1 MTIMNRAEEDQ
12 LVAPCPVCG
21 TLTGL
26 MLAERSAL
34 LAVADVLVYRSL
46 EVVGKRIVRAE
57 RRRFKLLGTRPWHE
71 AHTLWVPDLA
81 TVDKSLK
88 GAWDVVPALLSAHG
102 ACGSTPVNI
111 THVLDQYVRAL
122 LAKGRYHTVRELRQW
137 LESELGIRFPAE
149 VAGHDHN

>member
-1 MTIMNRAEEDQ
+1 MTTTLDETELA
-12 LVAPCPVCG
+12 APCPMCG

-34 LAVADVLVYRSL
+34 LAVSDVLVYRSL

-71 AHTLWVPDLA
+71 AHTLWLPDSNTVEKALA
-81 TVDKSLK
+81 

-102 ACGSTPVNI
+102 ACGSTPVNV
-111 THVLDQYVRAL
+111 THALDRYVRL
-122 LAKGRYHTVRELRQW
+122 LLRTGQNHTVEALRTELER
-137 LESELGIRFPAE
+137 ELGIKFPPE
-149 VAGHDHN
+149 VIDHEHQ

>member
-1 MTIMNRAEEDQ
+1 MTATLDETE
-12 LVAPCPVCG
+12 LAAPCPMCG

-34 LAVADVLVYRSL
+34 LAVSDVLVYRSL

-71 AHTLWVPDLA
+71 AHTLWLPDSNTVEKALA
-81 TVDKSLK
+81 

-102 ACGSTPVNI
+102 ACGSTPVNV
-111 THVLDQYVRAL
+111 TQALDRYVRL
-122 LAKGRYHTVRELRQW
+122 LLRTGQNHTVEALRTELER
-137 LESELGIRFPAE
+137 ELGIKFPPE
-149 VAGHDHN
+149 VIDHEHQ

>member
-1 MTIMNRAEEDQ
+1 MTILSVDEEQ
-12 LVAPCPVCG
+12 LVAPCPMCG

-34 LAVADVLVYRSL
+34 LAVSDVLVYRSL

-71 AHTLWVPDLA
+71 AHTLWVPDES
-81 TVDKSLK
+81 TVNKALS

-102 ACGSTPVNI
+102 ACGSTPVNV
-111 THVLDQYVRAL
+111 TRALDRYVRSL
-122 LAKGRYHTVRELRQW
+122 LSKGRPHTVESLRGELERD
-137 LESELGIRFPAE
+137 LISRFPVE
-149 VAGHDHN
+149 VIDHEHQ

>member
-1 MTIMNRAEEDQ
+1 MTTTLDETELA
-12 LVAPCPVCG
+12 APCPMCG

-34 LAVADVLVYRSL
+34 LAVSDVLVYRSL

-71 AHTLWVPDLA
+71 AHTLWLPDSNTVEKALA
-81 TVDKSLK
+81 

-102 ACGSTPVNI
+102 ACGSTPVNV
-111 THVLDQYVRAL
+111 THALDRYVRHL
-122 LAKGRYHTVRELRQW
+122 LRTGQNHTVEALRTELER
-137 LESELGIRFPAE
+137 ELGIKFPPE
-149 VAGHDHN
+149 VIDHEHQ

>member
-1 MTIMNRAEEDQ
+1 MTALIDEEA
-12 LVAPCPVCG
+12 LVSPCPVCG

-34 LAVADVLVYRSL
+34 LAVSDVLVYRAL

-71 AHTLWVPDLA
+71 AHTLWVPDTA
-81 TVDKSLK
+81 TVDNALN

-102 ACGSTPVNI
+102 AAGTTPVN
-111 THVLDQYVRAL
+111 VKSALDKYVRAL
-122 LAKGRYHTVRELRQW
+122 LQQGRQHTATGLRQA
-137 LESELGIRFPAE
+137 LELELNIRFPAE
-149 VAGHDHN
+149 VVTDGH

>member
-1 MTIMNRAEEDQ
+1 MTTLVDEEQ
-12 LVAPCPVCG
+12 LVAPCPMCG

-34 LAVADVLVYRSL
+34 LAVSDVLVYRSL

-71 AHTLWVPDLA
+71 AHTLWLPDDS
-81 TVDKSLK
+81 TVQKALS

-102 ACGSTPVNI
+102 ACGTTPVNV
-111 THVLDQYVRAL
+111 THILDQYVRRL
-122 LAKGRYHTVRELRQW
+122 LRNGQEHTVGDLRTT
-137 LESELGIRFPAE
+137 LEKGLHIKFPVE
-149 VAGHDHN
+149 AGHVNEHR

>member
-1 MTIMNRAEEDQ
+1 MTATLDENQ
-12 LVAPCPVCG
+12 LVAPCPMCG

-34 LAVADVLVYRSL
+34 LAVSDVLVYRSL

-71 AHTLWVPDLA
+71 AHTLWLPDA
-81 TVDKSLK
+81 NTVEKALS

-102 ACGSTPVNI
+102 ACGSTPVNV
-111 THVLDQYVRAL
+111 THALDRYVRL
-122 LAKGRYHTVRELRQW
+122 LLRTGQNHTVEALRTELER
-137 LESELGIRFPAE
+137 ELGIKFPPE
-149 VAGHDHN
+149 VIDHEHQ

>member
-1 MTIMNRAEEDQ
+1 MTTMPDEEQ
-12 LVAPCPVCG
+12 LVAPCPMCG

-34 LAVADVLVYRSL
+34 LAVSDVLVYRSL

-71 AHTLWVPDLA
+71 AHTLWLPDEA
-81 TVDKSLK
+81 TVEKALN

-102 ACGSTPVNI
+102 ACGTTPVNVTQI
-111 THVLDQYVRAL
+111 LDQYVRSL
-122 LAKGRYHTVRELRQW
+122 LRAGQKHTVDALRTELERK
-137 LESELGIRFPAE
+137 LMIKFPVE
-149 VAGHDHN
+149 AGHAEAHH

>member
-1 MTIMNRAEEDQ
+1 MTAMLDETELA
-12 LVAPCPVCG
+12 APCPMCG

-34 LAVADVLVYRSL
+34 LAVSDVLVYRSL

-71 AHTLWVPDLA
+71 AHTLWLPDGN
-81 TVDKSLK
+81 TVEKALS

-102 ACGSTPVNI
+102 ACGSTPVNV
-111 THVLDQYVRAL
+111 TQALDRYVRL
-122 LAKGRYHTVRELRQW
+122 LLRTGQNHTVEALRTELER
-137 LESELGIRFPAE
+137 ELGIKFPPE
-149 VAGHDHN
+149 VIDHEHQ

>member
-1 MTIMNRAEEDQ
+1 MTQIVDERE
-12 LVAPCPVCG
+12 LVAPCPMCG

-34 LAVADVLVYRSL
+34 LAVSDVLVYRSL

-71 AHTLWVPDLA
+71 AHTLWLPDSN
-81 TVDKSLK
+81 TVDKALN

-102 ACGSTPVNI
+102 ACGTTPVNV
-111 THVLDQYVRAL
+111 THILDGYVRFL
-122 LAKGRYHTVRELRQW
+122 LRKGQPHTVEALRAELERELM
-137 LESELGIRFPAE
+137 IKFPVE
-149 VAGHDHN
+149 AGHVEAHH

>member
-1 MTIMNRAEEDQ
+1 MTATLDENQ
-12 LVAPCPVCG
+12 LVAPCPMCG

-34 LAVADVLVYRSL
+34 LAVSDVLVYRAL

-71 AHTLWVPDLA
+71 AHTLWLPDSN
-81 TVDKSLK
+81 TVDKALA

-102 ACGSTPVNI
+102 ACGSTPVNV
-111 THVLDQYVRAL
+111 TQALDRYVRL
-122 LAKGRYHTVRELRQW
+122 LLRTGQNHTVEALRTELER
-137 LESELGIRFPAE
+137 ELGIKFPPE
-149 VAGHDHN
+149 VVDHEHQ